1 MRLDPKARAFV
12 RHLYRATDGRPMAW
26 KMLHGMPT
34 TAEAVALAVD
44 RGWCEVA
51 GGRIVCLTDEGR
63 AIVSGVGSDDD

>member
-1 MRLDPKARAFV
+1 MVDRL
-12 RHLYRATDGRPMAW
+12 AW
-26 KMLHGMPT
+26 RMLHGMPT
-34 TAEAVALAVD
+34 TADAVALAVD

>member
-1 MRLDPKARAFV
+1 MVHASLRSR
-12 RHLYRATDGRPMAW
+12 W
-26 KMLHGMPT
+26 KPRST
-34 TAEAVALAVD
+34 TADAVALAVD